1 MAHPLPLEPQ
11 ADRQARVTVAIPAY
25 KAEATIRRAVDS
37 VLAQQG
43 VDLEVVVVVDGI
55 FDRTV
60 ERLEGYPPSV
70 RVLVNERN
78 SGAQVARNRG
88 LVEATGEYVL
98 FLDCDDYLEDQMLA
112 PLVARMRERDAE
124 LGFAPMQV
132 LKEATGKR
140 RPAIFPAYD
149 SADDIFRLW
158 MGHGRVVAPCS
169 LMWRT
174 DFLRE
179 IGGWD
184 ERVFRAEDRE
194 VVIRSIMR
202 GARFAVSDQGRGI
215 YVNHDSPDRLTRRPE
230 ILQSSIDV
238 GEIVLATDTEFVSER
253 VKREGLAGYFYRIG
267 LLLQSLGRPD
277 LAAHALRRA
286 RELGRVGPFW
296 HRAAA
301 TALGLPFRTRLLK
314 MHQTGRPVWFLLALS
329 SLLVRRANAG
339 FAQR

>member
-1 MAHPLPLEPQ
+1 MEQ
-11 ADRQARVTVAIPAY
+11 QVRVTVAIPAY

-37 VLAQQG
+37 VLAQEG
-43 VDLEVVVVVDGI
+43 VAIEVVVVVDGV
-55 FDRTV
+55 FDGTV
-60 ERLEGYPPSV
+60 ERLEGYGPNV

-78 SGAQVARNRG
+78 SGAQVSRNRG
-88 LVEATGEYVL
+88 LAEATGEYVL
-98 FLDCDDYLEDQMLA
+98 FLDCDDYLEGQMLA
-112 PLVARMRERDAE
+112 PLVERMREGKADI
-124 LGFAPMQV
+124 GFAPMQV

-140 RPAIFPAYD
+140 RPAILPAYD

-174 DFLRE
+174 AFLRE

-184 ERVFRAEDRE
+184 ERVLRAEDRE
-194 VVIRSIMR
+194 VVIRSILR
-202 GARFAVSDQGRGI
+202 GGRFAVSDQGRGI

-238 GEIVLATDTEFVSER
+238 GEIVLATESEFVSPR

-277 LAAHALRRA
+277 LAAHAMKRA
-286 RELGRVGPFW
+286 RELGRAGPLW

-301 TALGLPFRTRLLK
+301 TMLGLPFRLRILK
-314 MHQTGRPVWFLLALS
+314 MQQSGRPVWFLLALS